1 MAKQQQD
8 KEDIL
13 REATA
18 LVNRIEL
25 KVPENSSWEDSVF
38 VGFRRDQ
45 SISFFFGGEPVY
57 QFNIRNQFRR
67 GYDRGVLLKAEHGQL
82 VQLRQEREN
91 GKLVLLRRVWEETET
106 TEYLESVRM
115 NLAALRDLVRRNLVE
130 IVGAVV
136 EIGTPEE
143 LLQQITHWIDQHMDS
158 MEIASVPNVSG

>member
-25 KVPENSSWEDSVF
+25 KIPENSSWEDSVF

-91 GKLVLLRRVWEETET
+91 GKLVLLRRVWEKTET
-106 TEYLESVRM
+106 TEYLESVRF

-136 EIGTPEE
+136 ETGTPEE
-143 LLQQITHWIDQHMDS
+143 LLQQITHWIDRHMDS

>member
-1 MAKQQQD
+1 M
-8 KEDIL
+8 
-13 REATA
+13 
-18 LVNRIEL
+18 
-25 KVPENSSWEDSVF
+25 
-38 VGFRRDQ
+38 
-45 SISFFFGGEPVY
+45 
-57 QFNIRNQFRR
+57 
-67 GYDRGVLLKAEHGQL
+67 KAEHGQL

-136 EIGTPEE
+136 ETGTPEE

>member
-1 MAKQQQD
+1 M
-8 KEDIL
+8 
-13 REATA
+13 
-18 LVNRIEL
+18 
-25 KVPENSSWEDSVF
+25 
-38 VGFRRDQ
+38 
-45 SISFFFGGEPVY
+45 
-57 QFNIRNQFRR
+57 
-67 GYDRGVLLKAEHGQL
+67 LLKAEHGQL

-136 EIGTPEE
+136 ETGTPEE